1 MLISKF
7 GSGQGIVSQCL
18 YKILYY
24 YQQHCPESLPSNHV
38 YSKHGNNSV
47 FAQPNLYIKKVYPL
61 VLAGRGFNS
70 FLDHRP

>member
-7 GSGQGIVSQCL
+7 GSGQGVVSQCL

-24 YQQHCPESLPSNHV
+24 YQQHCPESLPSTH
-38 YSKHGNNSV
+38 SKHPNNSV
-47 FAQPNLYIKKVYPL
+47 FAQPNLDIKKVYPS
-61 VLAGRGFNS
+61 VLAGRGLNA